1 MPLFVNDTS
10 RMMKNT
16 FNVVYE
22 PRLVQLQLKGEI
34 HYQVGQQLH
43 LFSTLLLNKF
53 GELTEQ
59 KKAWGLLPIEWRSGS
74 KVALG
79 KNFNWQTDLF
89 IWRGAQF
96 LQMGAKNDR
105 LKGSIDLSTQLDF
118 RFARSWQLWTR
129 VGNLFNQ
136 SYQRWSQYPVYGLNF
151 MAGVVF
157 SPEPKRKP

>member
-1 MPLFVNDTS
+1 
-10 RMMKNT
+10 
-16 FNVVYE
+16 
-22 PRLVQLQLKGEI
+22 
-34 HYQVGQQLH
+34 
-43 LFSTLLLNKF
+43 
-53 GELTEQ
+53 
-59 KKAWGLLPIEWRSGS
+59 
-74 KVALG
+74 
-79 KNFNWQTDLF
+79 
-89 IWRGAQF
+89 
-96 LQMGAKNDR
+96 MGAKNDR